1 MKVFLTTFV
10 FVLQSTHVFTFLVD
24 TTSLKRP
31 RSPHAVNAVEKSK
44 TTNKEPTE
52 STNFGR
58 QDYWNQVYKTE
69 TEFSWYAGWE
79 EVILE
84 RKCEIS

>member
-10 FVLQSTHVFTFLVD
+10 FVLQCTHVFTFLVD
-24 TTSLKRP
+24 TMSARRP
-31 RSPHAVNAVEKSK
+31 RSPLAINAVEKSK
-44 TTNKEPTE
+44 TTKREE

-84 RKCEIS
+84 WKYEIF